1 MKNRYKSL
9 EILVRMVNIQ
19 KEVRRSIEKNKRTN
33 VSNTIFLLPEKSQS
47 IEKNK
52 RTNVSNTI
60 FLLPEK
66 SQSNTKTNTHIM

>member
-19 KEVRRSIEKNKRTN
+19 KEVRRS
-33 VSNTIFLLPEKSQS
+33 V
-47 IEKNK
+47 EKNK